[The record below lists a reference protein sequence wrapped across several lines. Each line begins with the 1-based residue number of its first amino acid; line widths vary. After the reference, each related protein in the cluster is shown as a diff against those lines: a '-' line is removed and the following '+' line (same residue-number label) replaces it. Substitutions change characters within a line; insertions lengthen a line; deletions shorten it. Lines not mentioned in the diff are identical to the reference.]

1 MAKTEFVFLK
11 EDVHSIRT
19 GKSKSVVYGLKGDLV
34 KVIADSTNVLIV
46 ENKTGERFSVRTAN
60 TTRDTV
66 APAKQPVQV
75 EKKVL
80 VQTPVVFEES
90 EINTKKT
97 SVVSV
102 PVNKEKPA
110 VAQQKKKKKND
121 HPPQGTLF

>member
-11 EDVHSIRT
+11 EDIHSIKT
-19 GKSKSVVYGLKGDLV
+19 GKSKSVVYGKKGDLV

-46 ENKTGERFSVRTAN
+46 EGKNGERFSVRTAS
-60 TTRDTV
+60 TTLDNVKPAV
-66 APAKQPVQV
+66 APVQV

-97 SVVSV
+97 NVIPT
-102 PVNKEKPA
+102 PVKPA
-110 VAQQKKKKKND
+110 VAQPKKKKKNE